1 MFNCP
6 IPNYICEPIL
16 AVKQGRSV
24 LFWEALFRGQRS
36 ADETWAEVD
45 RKLFEYL
52 ANNHAPD
59 KWKRKTIAVNLSM
72 DSVLDITDEVVK
84 SAALNWNLCLEW
96 TEDFASSADLHG
108 AAERLVEWRKR
119 HGVLISVDD
128 VGAGMDGL
136 LRTTLTQPDVLKIDG
151 NFLKLAMA
159 SIENREILQHMVRH
173 FSTKNMT
180 VVAEHIETSRHL
192 SFARSIGCNAWQ
204 GFWSRESRFGYI

>member
-1 MFNCP
+1 M
-6 IPNYICEPIL
+6 
-16 AVKQGRSV
+16 KQRRPV

-36 ADETWAEVD
+36 REENWVEID

-52 ANNHAPD
+52 AENKATD
-59 KWKRKTIAVNLSM
+59 EWKRKTIAVNLST
-72 DSVLDITDEVVK
+72 DSVMGVSSEIVK
-84 SAALNWNLCLEW
+84 SAASNWNLCLEW
-96 TEDFASSADLHG
+96 TEDFASNTDLHN
-108 AAERLVEWRKR
+108 AAERFIEWRKE

-151 NFLKLAMA
+151 NFLKLAMS
-159 SIENREILQHMVRH
+159 SIENREILQHMISH
-173 FSTKNMT
+173 FSMKKMT
-180 VVAEHIETSRHL
+180 VVAEHIETSHHL